1 MKVLIV
7 ENDDVVT
14 KLWERWLSNFYTVE
28 IAKSVDIALEAIK
41 REIPE
46 IVLLD
51 LRLNGPTN
59 SGLKVYDYIREELGK
74 ETPIIFITGLE
85 YNVDLFKQAEEK
97 VFKDQEVGLLTQ
109 MVQKPISI
117 TELDSLVKNAAG

>member
-117 TELDSLVKNAAG
+117 NELDNLVKNAAG